1 MAKEEAVEAQGTV
14 LEATRNAFI
23 VKLDNSEHKVYCI
36 VAGKM
41 RKFFI
46 RVVPGDHVTVAMSPY
61 DLTRGRI
68 TFRDK

>member
-1 MAKEEAVEAQGTV
+1 MKEEAVEAQGTV
-14 LEATRNAFI
+14 VEAIRNAFI
-23 VKLDNSEHKVYCI
+23 VKLDNSEHLVHCI

-61 DLTRGRI
+61 DLTKGRI